1 MVHTKRPCAVC
12 DVGGKFQP
20 RKHNGSCDRGWC
32 ASPSE
37 KGKPEALLINGAHLV
52 IPGSKHRRQT
62 AEAGILLTPSLP
74 PILRE
79 SNKSCSGLTR
89 SSPPSAP
96 PSDSLFSS
104 GFVRGRTGRAGPA

>member
-37 KGKPEALLINGAHLV
+37 KGKPEDLLINGAHLV
-52 IPGSKHRRQT
+52 KPGSKHRRHT
-62 AEAGILLTPSLP
+62 AEAGGCLIPCPP

-79 SNKSCSGLTR
+79 GKKGCFGSTQSLRASASPSGM
-89 SSPPSAP
+89 SSPRVSLRGTFARP
-96 PSDSLFSS
+96 P
-104 GFVRGRTGRAGPA
+104 A

>member
-52 IPGSKHRRQT
+52 IPGSKHRRHT
-62 AEAGILLTPSLP
+62 AEAGVWLTPSLP
-74 PILRE
+74 P
-79 SNKSCSGLTR
+79 KTR
-89 SSPPSAP
+89 QRKWVGSAP
-96 PSDSLFSS
+96 PPPSQPPAPSS
-104 GFVRGRTGRAGPA
+104 SSVS

>member
-1 MVHTKRPCAVC
+1 MVHTERPCAVC

-52 IPGSKHRRQT
+52 KPGSKHRRHT
-62 AEAGILLTPSLP
+62 AEAGILVIPLPP

-79 SNKSCSGLTR
+79 SKKIWLGSTPTFGSTG
-89 SSPPSAP
+89 SSACVFFPN
-96 PSDSLFSS
+96 
-104 GFVRGRTGRAGPA
+104 GFPNATT

>member
-52 IPGSKHRRQT
+52 KPGSKHRRHT
-62 AEAGILLTPSLP
+62 AEAGGLLISCLP
-74 PILRE
+74 PILPECKKVGGGSTPSSGPSRP
-79 SNKSCSGLTR
+79 SCGL
-89 SSPPSAP
+89 SAP
-96 PSDSLFSS
+96 EAS
-104 GFVRGRTGRAGPA
+104 TRAR

>member
-52 IPGSKHRRQT
+52 IPGSKHRRHT
-62 AEAGILLTPSLP
+62 AEAGGLLTPSPP
-74 PILRE
+74 PIIWKSKR
-79 SNKSCSGLTR
+79 SCSVFTP
-89 SSPPSAP
+89 SSQSSA
-96 PSDSLFSS
+96 SSADFFS
-104 GFVRGRTGRAGPA
+104 

>member
-52 IPGSKHRRQT
+52 IPGSKHRRHT
-62 AEAGILLTPSLP
+62 AEAGVLLTPSPP
-74 PILRE
+74 PIIP
-79 SNKSCSGLTR
+79 KSKKAGSVSTR
-89 SSPPSAP
+89 SSQTSA
-96 PSDSLFSS
+96 SSSASFSPNGS
-104 GFVRGRTGRAGPA
+104 VSARAAGPG

>member
-1 MVHTKRPCAVC
+1 MVHTKGPCAVC

-62 AEAGILLTPSLP
+62 AEAGGLLTPSP
-74 PILRE
+74 PPLHPENNRAG
-79 SNKSCSGLTR
+79 SRLSR
-89 SSPPSAP
+89 SSHTSASP
-96 PSDSLFSS
+96 AGSFSTS
-104 GFVRGRTGRAGPA
+104 GAARARSV

>member
-52 IPGSKHRRQT
+52 KPGSKHRRHT
-62 AEAGILLTPSLP
+62 AEAGILVISCLP

-79 SNKSCSGLTR
+79 RKKFGWVSTR
-89 SSPPSAP
+89 SSGSSA
-96 PSDSLFSS
+96 SSS
-104 GFVRGRTGRAGPA
+104 GFFSPKCLPRA

>member
-1 MVHTKRPCAVC
+1 MVHTKGPCAVC

-74 PILRE
+74 PILWE
-79 SNKSCSGLTR
+79 CNKACPVLTR
-89 SSPPSAP
+89 ALQSPGP
-96 PSDSLFSS
+96 PSDSFSPKGS
-104 GFVRGRTGRAGPA
+104 VSARAR

>member
-62 AEAGILLTPSLP
+62 AEAGVWLTPSLP
-74 PILRE
+74 PILPQC
-79 SNKSCSGLTR
+79 N
-89 SSPPSAP
+89 
-96 PSDSLFSS
+96 
-104 GFVRGRTGRAGPA
+104 RAGSVFTRASPTPGSASSSLSTTGSM